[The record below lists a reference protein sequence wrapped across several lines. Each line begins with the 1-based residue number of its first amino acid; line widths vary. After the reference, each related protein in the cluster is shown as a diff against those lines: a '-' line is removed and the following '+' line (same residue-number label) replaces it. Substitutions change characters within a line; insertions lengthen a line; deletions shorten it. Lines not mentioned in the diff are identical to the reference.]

1 MGSRYAAVAVHAW
14 PAGPEH
20 LQAQLMCDSHAG
32 AQASVGMSIL

>member
-1 MGSRYAAVAVHAW
+1 MGSRYVAVAVQAW

-20 LQAQLMCDSHAG
+20 LLMFDSHAG